1 MAQTSPRPVEAG
13 PSGEHQPP
21 VASRGSR
28 GWSIAVGILLILAGM
43 FAIGFPFVSSIAATL
58 MVGWVLIFVGVVE
71 VIHAFSARRW
81 RGALWYGLV
90 GIVFVIGGAMLLMA
104 PVAGTFSLTALLAA
118 ILIVEGIIEVIGA
131 FVMRDRTSW
140 GWVLASGIVALVA
153 GLAIAT
159 QLPTSALWVLGFLVG
174 LNLIF
179 SGLSYIMDPY
189 DDLPAATTPPAAT

>member
-1 MAQTSPRPVEAG
+1 VT
-13 PSGEHQPP
+13 
-21 VASRGSR
+21 SRGRR
-28 GWSIAVGILLILAGM
+28 GWSIAVGVLLVLAGI
-43 FAIGFPFVSSIAATL
+43 FAIAFPFLSSIAATL
-58 MVGWVLIFVGVVE
+58 MVGWLLIFVGVIE
-71 VIHAFSARRW
+71 VIHAFSARGW

-90 GIVFVIGGAMLLMA
+90 GVVFAIGGAMLLLA

-159 QLPTSALWVLGFLVG
+159 QLPMSALWVLGFLVG

-179 SGLSYIMDPY
+179 SGLSYIMDPH
-189 DDLPAATTPPAAT
+189 DDVAAIQAPAK